1 MNRRLLGVD
10 LGDCRTGIAV
20 GDEASG
26 TAMPLTVL
34 EVPRGDELL
43 RSLVQLVKTHAPDAI
58 VMGLPMNMD
67 DSEGP
72 RAVLTRSFGSML
84 SDATGCPVHMH
95 DERLTSFEA
104 EQRMRGTSRRQKKER
119 ADAIA
124 ACVLLESFLA
134 DRSADG

>member
-1 MNRRLLGVD
+1 MNRRLLAVD
-10 LGDCRTGIAV
+10 LGDRRTGIAV

-34 EVPRGDELL
+34 ELPRGDELL
-43 RSLVQLVKTHAPDAI
+43 QALVRLVQTHAPDAI

-67 DSEGP
+67 DTEGP
-72 RAVLTRSFGSML
+72 RAALTRSFASTL
-84 SDATGCPVHMH
+84 SDATACPVHMH

-119 ADAIA
+119 SDAIA

-134 DRSADG
+134 DGSTDG